1 MAAAVVLCVGRAEA
15 ADATGKLVVDVQA
28 FTTEVTLKPKVE
40 TQLKSGG
47 LEWGLQDKQVIF
59 TMVNKQFVNA
69 EISHLTRYGTRTEI
83 DVPAGDYTLT
93 CVGLIPEGGLSP
105 QKVLSKGGYFNTDVL
120 HFTVRAGGTTTL
132 ETSPVI
138 RKKNT
143 FLLKFFIPELSVK
156 VVEDGQTKDE
166 KVVNVRDDHSTGW
179 DDYSG
184 TLKFVPK

>member
-1 MAAAVVLCVGRAEA
+1 M
-15 ADATGKLVVDVQA
+15 GKLVVDVQA
-28 FTTEVTLKPKVE
+28 FTSEVNLKPKVE
-40 TQLKSGG
+40 AQLKSGG

-69 EISHLTRYGTRTEI
+69 EISHLTRYGTQTELE
-83 DVPAGDYTLT
+83 VPAGDYTLT
-93 CVGLIPEGGLSP
+93 CIGLIPEGGLNV

-120 HFTVRAGGTTTL
+120 RFTVRAGATTTL
-132 ETSPVI
+132 ETAPVI

-156 VVEDGQTKDE
+156 VVENGQTKEE
-166 KVVNVRDDHSTGW
+166 KVVNVRDEHSTAW
-179 DDYSG
+179 DAYEG